1 MPYSPM
7 GPLFAEQSARIQ
19 MQEQERKRDRNLF
32 LGKQLSRRASMLLL
46 LAALVIIIAFV
57 AVGYHFLVH

>member
-19 MQEQERKRDRNLF
+19 IQEQERKRDRNLF

-46 LAALVIIIAFV
+46 FAVLVLIIVVA
-57 AVGYHFLVH
+57 AVGYHSLVH